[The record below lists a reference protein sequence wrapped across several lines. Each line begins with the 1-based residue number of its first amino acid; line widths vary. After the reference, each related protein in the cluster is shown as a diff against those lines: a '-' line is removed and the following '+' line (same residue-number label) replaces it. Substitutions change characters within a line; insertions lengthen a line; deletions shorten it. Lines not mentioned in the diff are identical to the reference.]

1 MFDIQ
6 VLALESDMTRVIS
19 FKTGR
24 DASSRVYPE
33 SGSNR
38 GFHPASHHGGREAAI
53 LDFNLINRYHV
64 SMLPYFLDK
73 LKNTPEGAG
82 NVLDNSAILFVPE
95 GGHGTQLND
104 ASSQWQTH
112 STEDMVILVA
122 GRAGGLQPGQHIATG
137 GAHPAQCL
145 VSGMQAAGYTG
156 DTLGE
161 VSGNVSALF
170 G

>member
-1 MFDIQ
+1 MN
-6 VLALESDMTRVIS
+6 
-19 FKTGR
+19 
-24 DASSRVYPE
+24 VYPITE
-33 SGSNR
+33 PLGVPVRADLHECGHNGDQNNR
-38 GFHPASHHGGREAAI
+38 GQLPVS
-53 LDFNLINRYHV
+53 LCLQWHV
-64 SMLPYFLDK
+64 SIYAHLLDK

-95 GGHGTQLND
+95 GEHGTQLND